1 MNLSRSVGPDMAT
14 FEEIVENG
22 VKEGDIPGIV
32 LLARDRDGIFS
43 PLRGCFTLSN
53 ELRRKI

>member
-1 MNLSRSVGPDMAT
+1 MAT

-32 LLARDRDGIFS
+32 LLARDRDGIFF
-43 PLRGCFTLSN
+43 LLCLAVFTLSN
-53 ELRRKI
+53 KLQRKI